1 MINFNLP
8 KYLFLD
14 TETSG
19 IDPLNS
25 ELLTAA
31 FILYDAAGVKELA
44 RLSLKCKPSSGIFR
58 VTPRAME
65 VNKINLSSHELSA
78 LSYNSCQEVLF
89 NWLRDKAGG
98 NKLTIIGHRTDFD
111 LGFLKTHLFDL
122 LSLKSHISRR
132 YEDTSVIASFL
143 GIQFK
148 DLKDL
153 SVQLRIPSIDLV
165 MHTAEGD
172 AELTARCYFKM
183 QEMVLGE

>member
-1 MINFNLP
+1 MFKFNSP

-19 IDPLNS
+19 VDPLNS

-31 FILYDAAGVKELA
+31 FILYDAAGVNELD
-44 RLSLKCKPSSGIFR
+44 RLSLKCRPGSGIFR
-58 VTPRAME
+58 VSPRAME
-65 VNKINLSSHELSA
+65 VNKIDLISHSVSA
-78 LSYNSCQEVLF
+78 ITYNSCQEILF
-89 NWLRDKAGG
+89 KWLRDKAGD
-98 NKLTIIGHRTDFD
+98 NKLTIVGHRTDFD
-111 LGFLKTHLFDL
+111 LGFLKTHIFDL
-122 LSLKSHISRR
+122 LSLKAHISRQ

-143 GIQFK
+143 GIPFK
-148 DLKDL
+148 SLKDL
-153 SVQLRIPSIDLV
+153 SVQLQIPSIDLV